1 MMASKG
7 LYFTDSQLEDIW
19 QRNQQQQSGV
29 GSSSLDQR
37 IRDRQEKRGDR
48 VEDMFP
54 QERRQAP
61 GTWPDSILDFIGGS
75 LW

>member
-1 MMASKG
+1 MTRRMSLADKSKLKSMMASKG

-37 IRDRQEKRGDR
+37 IRDRQE
-48 VEDMFP
+48 
-54 QERRQAP
+54 
-61 GTWPDSILDFIGGS
+61 
-75 LW
+75 